1 MGPHCLLQQRD
12 KPCWTVWSLEKS
24 RRRCRD
30 ERQGGAV
37 GVPTAPPLIMVSL
50 FALHP
55 DAFMGLMWVKGGVQD
70 ISAELERCRGPARTL
85 SLLQVPLQMQEE
97 ALGAR
102 GHPRDF
108 PLRSQSSSHPPLP
121 APAQSIHQDPG
132 CSPAPWH
139 SPPSLSS
146 VLGQFWGSQQ
156 RSGHRAELVSIS
168 SPSAATQRSASW
180 HGRRLT
186 EGRHSSAIGESLLLR
201 TAV

>member
-1 MGPHCLLQQRD
+1 MGTHCLLQQRD

-24 RRRCRD
+24 RRRCHD

-121 APAQSIHQDPG
+121 APAQSIHQAALQHRG
-132 CSPAPWH
+132 TLLLH
-139 SPPSLSS
+139 FPPS
-146 VLGQFWGSQQ
+146 WGS
-156 RSGHRAELVSIS
+156 SGA
-168 SPSAATQRSASW
+168 PSRGVGTEQSW
-180 HGRRLT
+180 
-186 EGRHSSAIGESLLLR
+186 
-201 TAV
+201 